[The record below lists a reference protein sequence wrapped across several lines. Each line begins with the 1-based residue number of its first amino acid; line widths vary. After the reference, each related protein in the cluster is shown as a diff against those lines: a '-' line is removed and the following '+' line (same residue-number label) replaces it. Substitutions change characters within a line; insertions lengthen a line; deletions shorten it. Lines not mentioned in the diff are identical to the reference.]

1 MEGFFDSIE
10 IEKALED
17 VINNVTF
24 REEGGTHSDSTRRV
38 FEYYEEDGISGY
50 FDRKGEEFECPST
63 GEQRFRSSFE
73 RQMFNGPIECCTRC
87 GFDED
92 VIKKRGSLIEQRRNI
107 SGNLLPPITNT
118 EYVRSVDYL
127 SLITIEDD
135 GDEELI
141 CRSCCWSPPLAPPGE
156 YRRPICMDCGYSE
169 ILCVQNGG
177 HYFEK
182 DDREGSQGWRCS
194 SCLHI
199 HIFGQEY
206 VIPGYEDLEYL
217 PPLGEDWPA
226 HVYRMEGDNEVYR
239 GEYELDDSD
248 DDGGDEQ
255 NIPSEKIS
263 RIKEILKDIDGL
275 LFEIKDDIQ
284 KENNYLKIMSNLKE
298 INDNVILLE

>member
-1 MEGFFDSIE
+1 MVGWNDYRSYS
-10 IEKALED
+10 
-17 VINNVTF
+17 
-24 REEGGTHSDSTRRV
+24 HSCQSPR
-38 FEYYEEDGISGY
+38 GP
-50 FDRKGEEFECPST
+50 K
-63 GEQRFRSSFE
+63 QRSS
-73 RQMFNGPIECCTRC
+73 
-87 GFDED
+87 
-92 VIKKRGSLIEQRRNI
+92 K
-107 SGNLLPPITNT
+107 
-118 EYVRSVDYL
+118 
-127 SLITIEDD
+127 
-135 GDEELI
+135 
-141 CRSCCWSPPLAPPGE
+141 
-156 YRRPICMDCGYSE
+156 
-169 ILCVQNGG
+169 
-177 HYFEK
+177 
-182 DDREGSQGWRCS
+182 EGSQGWRCS